1 MNFAKHFEDLHI
13 WQDARLQV
21 SAIYACTGSE
31 TKSYRDFEFRRQL
44 TGAALSVMNNIA
56 EGFERKTK
64 KDFAHFLDLAKGS
77 SGEVRSMLYA
87 GEDLKYLT
95 GQAAQLLRQ
104 KAAKLSAGIE
114 SLAKHLRA

>member
-13 WQDARLQV
+13 WQDARVQL
-21 SAIYACTGSE
+21 SSIYKCTRLGTE
-31 TKSYRDFEFRRQL
+31 AHRDFEFRGQL
-44 TGAALSVMNNIA
+44 TSAALSVMNNIA

-64 KDFAHFLDLAKGS
+64 KDFAHFLDQAKAS
-77 SGEVRSMLYA
+77 CGEVRSMLYA
-87 GEDLKYLT
+87 AEDLQYLNT
-95 GQAAQLLRQ
+95 QAAKSLRE